1 MGECI
6 GRWQEG
12 DITSDGFCFRPV
24 EISSKLLVP
33 DNVQYAKYCDSSLEL
48 PEINYEIQNKVQSLR
63 SPNTK
68 LKSWTS
74 EWMVRWI
81 QDQETAVAMK
91 DLKTYIR
98 KDQEIEIEEQMIRE
112 INSLSEQDTLWYIL
126 NLRDKLWQV
135 RATGKNQMDV
145 SGVIITMDT
154 LDRHLIKALIDSG
167 CMGLCINENFV
178 KKHNLNT
185 MKLSGKRVRRISV

>member
-1 MGECI
+1 
-6 GRWQEG
+6 
-12 DITSDGFCFRPV
+12 
-24 EISSKLLVP
+24 
-33 DNVQYAKYCDSSLEL
+33 
-48 PEINYEIQNKVQSLR
+48 
-63 SPNTK
+63 
-68 LKSWTS
+68 
-74 EWMVRWI
+74 MVRWI
-81 QDQETAVAMK
+81 QDQETAVAIK

-98 KDQEIEIEEQMIRE
+98 KDQEIEIEEQTIRE

-178 KKHNLNT
+178 KKHNLNM
-185 MKLSGKRVRRISV
+185 MKLPKSIPVFNADGSSNITGRLTHTVQLQVIIGRR

>member
-1 MGECI
+1 
-6 GRWQEG
+6 
-12 DITSDGFCFRPV
+12 
-24 EISSKLLVP
+24 
-33 DNVQYAKYCDSSLEL
+33 
-48 PEINYEIQNKVQSLR
+48 
-63 SPNTK
+63 
-68 LKSWTS
+68 
-74 EWMVRWI
+74 MVRWI
-81 QDQETAVAMK
+81 QDQETAVAIK

-178 KKHNLNT
+178 KKHNLNM
-185 MKLSGKRVRRISV
+185 MKLPKSIPVFNADGSSNITGRLTHMVQLQVIIGRR